1 VAPVAPGFP
10 RRGCLRKLLVYRP
23 QDRSDRT
30 DRYLSGTVV
39 VRRLSRPSGKCR
51 RARVL
56 VWAFVVGADGRA
68 DKSLGL
74 LPRRPYRTPRH
85 LLRARYR
92 KCSPSGDDFA
102 RPHRDDVTRWT
113 SGWKSGRLDLGGR

>member
-74 LPRRPYRTPRH
+74 LPRRPYRTSHH
-85 LLRARYR
+85 LRLARYP
-92 KCSPSGDDFA
+92 KSSPSGDDFTHS
-102 RPHRDDVTRWT
+102 HRDDVTVGQAAGNPAD
-113 SGWKSGRLDLGGR
+113 SI